1 MAKMKSNPAKG
12 METKKEEKM
21 EMAATKMAKGG
32 SMPKMAKGGKTPK
45 MAKGGKTC

>member
-32 SMPKMAKGGKTPK
+32 KMPKMAKGGK
-45 MAKGGKTC
+45 MAKSGKMC